1 MRNIINIVKLL
12 EIIDIMKYT
21 LFYKN
26 QSELRTKFG
35 FLKFGKFGLIFF
47 LLRRKRVLR
56 LPHKITF
63 VVEQLNRGHNV
74 LVKNTLKEYIRS
86 IDAFASGFIV
96 NVERENGDVLKQV
109 NKCTKDVLIITN
121 IKDDTFHEVNLNFK
135 SKFLVNMKTN

>member
-1 MRNIINIVKLL
+1 MVMRNIINIVKLL

-63 VVEQLNRGHNV
+63 VVEQLGSHGYDKS
-74 LVKNTLKEYIRS
+74 LSVK
-86 IDAFASGFIV
+86 FV
-96 NVERENGDVLKQV
+96 
-109 NKCTKDVLIITN
+109 
-121 IKDDTFHEVNLNFK
+121 
-135 SKFLVNMKTN
+135 